1 MAVRF
6 SNTWVL
12 ILLLFFFVFSRVD
25 LARGAEYPIPGPRD
39 RIIVSYSAISPT
51 FGVLWLA
58 KDAGL
63 FERNGLDAQLI
74 FIQSSPTNI
83 QALLNNDI
91 QIAVAGSSGVVN
103 SAAGG
108 LDLIF
113 IGALFEGMA
122 YHLITDN
129 SIKSPADL
137 KGKRVGISRFGSSSH
152 YAVEAA
158 LEKLGIDPKKE
169 ATILQVGSENVRAA
183 AIAKGSIQATVIS
196 PPLNPAHRKLG
207 LHTLV
212 SLNELKIPY
221 LSDAIIVRRSYYGA
235 NPRSV
240 QRFLRSLVEAY
251 AYYRKPENRPV
262 VTKVLAKY
270 QGLDPQTDR
279 EMLDQTVDL
288 FSKEFYGRTPRVAR
302 DALEAVIKGIGQR
315 NPEVLKL
322 DPDKI
327 IDNTYLTELEKSGF
341 VASLYK

>member
-1 MAVRF
+1 MGVRVKSAVSF
-6 SNTWVL
+6 LLIFVL
-12 ILLLFFFVFSRVD
+12 ACWANPAQS
-25 LARGAEYPIPGPRD
+25 AEYPIAGPRD
-39 RIIVSYSAISPT
+39 RIAVSYSAVSPT

-103 SAAGG
+103 GAAGG

-122 YHLITDN
+122 YHLITDK

-137 KGKRVGISRFGSSSH
+137 KGKLVGISRFGSSSH

-158 LEKLGIDPKKE
+158 LEKLGVDPKKE

-207 LHTLV
+207 LRTLV

-221 LSDAIIVRRSYYGA
+221 LSDAIIVRRGYYNA
-235 NPRSV
+235 NPRPV

-251 AYYRKPENRPV
+251 AYYRKPENRPF
-262 VTKVLAKY
+262 VTRVLAKY
-270 QGLDPQTDR
+270 QGLDPQTDK
-279 EMLDQTVDL
+279 ELLDQTVDL
-288 FSKEFYGRTPRVAR
+288 FSKEFYGRVPRVAR

-315 NPEVLKL
+315 NPEVLKV
-322 DPDKI
+322 DPDKM
-327 IDNTYLTELEKSGF
+327 IDNTYLVELEKSGF
-341 VASLYK
+341 VNSLYK

>member
-1 MAVRF
+1 MRSSIRSLVT
-6 SNTWVL
+6 SL
-12 ILLLFFFVFSRVD
+12 LLLFLLYGVHP
-25 LARGAEYPIPGPRD
+25 APAAEYSVPGPRD
-39 RIIVSYSAISPT
+39 RIAVSYSAISPT

-58 KDAGL
+58 KEAGL
-63 FERNGLDAQLI
+63 FERNGLDAQMI

-91 QIAVAGSSGVVN
+91 QIAVAGSSGVIN

-108 LDLIF
+108 LDLVF

-122 YHLITDN
+122 YHLITDK
-129 SIKSPADL
+129 SIKSPAEL

-158 LEKLGIDPKKE
+158 LEKLGIDPKKD

-183 AIAKGSIQATVIS
+183 AIAKGGIQATVIS

-221 LSDAIIVRRSYYGA
+221 LSDAIIVRRSYYNA
-235 NPRSV
+235 NPRPV

-251 AYYRKPENRPV
+251 AYYRKPENKPFV
-262 VTKVLAKY
+262 VKVLAKY

-288 FSKEFYGRTPRVAR
+288 FSREFYGRVPRVAR

-315 NPEVLKL
+315 NPEILKL
-322 DPDKI
+322 DPEKM
-327 IDNTYLTELEKSGF
+327 IDNTYLGELEKSGF

>member
-1 MAVRF
+1 MRSAIGLLSTF
-6 SNTWVL
+6 
-12 ILLLFFFVFSRVD
+12 LLL
-25 LARGAEYPIPGPRD
+25 LCQANPARSAEYSIPGPRD
-39 RIIVSYSAISPT
+39 RIAVSYSAVSPT

-63 FERNGLDAQLI
+63 FDRNGLDAQLI

-108 LDLIF
+108 LDFIF
-113 IGALFEGMA
+113 VGALFEGMA
-122 YHLITDN
+122 YHLIADK

-137 KGKRVGISRFGSSSH
+137 KGKRIGISRFGSSSH

-169 ATILQVGSENVRAA
+169 TTILQIGSENVRAA
-183 AIAKGSIQATVIS
+183 AITKGGIQATVIS
-196 PPLNPAHRKLG
+196 PPLHAAHRKLG

-212 SLNELKIPY
+212 SLNDLKIPY
-221 LSDAIIVRRSYYGA
+221 LSDAVIVRRSYYNA
-235 NPRSV
+235 NPRPV

-251 AYYRKPENRPV
+251 AYYKKPENRPV
-262 VTKVLAKY
+262 VAKVLARY
-270 QGLDPQTDR
+270 QGLDPQADR
-279 EMLDQTVDL
+279 ETLDQTIDL

-302 DALEAVIKGIGQR
+302 DALEAVVKGIGQR
-315 NPEVLKL
+315 SPEVLKL
-322 DPDKI
+322 DPDKL
-327 IDNTYLTELEKSGF
+327 IDNTYLVELEKSGF

>member
-1 MAVRF
+1 MRF
-6 SNTWVL
+6 STKFFMT
-12 ILLLFFFVFSRVD
+12 LLLVFPLVYRVHS
-25 LARGAEYPIPGPRD
+25 APAAEYAIAGPRD
-39 RIIVSYSAISPT
+39 KLTISYSAISPT

-58 KDAGL
+58 KEAGL
-63 FERNGLDAQLI
+63 FDRNGVDAQLI

-91 QIAVAGSSGVVN
+91 QIGVAGSSGVIN

-122 YHLITDN
+122 YHLITDK
-129 SIKSPADL
+129 SIKSPGDL

-158 LEKLGIDPKKE
+158 LEKLGIDPKKD

-196 PPLNPAHRKLG
+196 PPLNPAHKKLG

-221 LSDAIIVRRSYYGA
+221 LSDAIIVRRGYYNA
-235 NPRSV
+235 NPRPV

-251 AYYRKPENRPV
+251 AYYRKPENKPFV
-262 VTKVLAKY
+262 AKVLAKY
-270 QGLDPQTDR
+270 QGLDSHTDK
-279 EMLDQTVDL
+279 EMLDQTIDL
-288 FSKEFYGRTPRVAR
+288 FSKEFYGRVPRVAR
-302 DALEAVIKGIGQR
+302 DAVEAVIKGIGQR
-315 NPEVLKL
+315 NPEILKV
-322 DPDKI
+322 DPERM
-327 IDNTYLTELEKSGF
+327 IDNTYLVELEKSGF
-341 VASLYK
+341 VNSLYK

>member
-1 MAVRF
+1 MRVRVKSAMSF
-6 SNTWVL
+6 LVIFVLACWVNP
-12 ILLLFFFVFSRVD
+12 
-25 LARGAEYPIPGPRD
+25 AQTAEYPIAGPRD
-39 RIIVSYSAISPT
+39 RIAVSYSAVSPT

-122 YHLITDN
+122 YHLITDK

-137 KGKRVGISRFGSSSH
+137 KGKLVGISRFGSSSH

-158 LEKLGIDPKKE
+158 LEKLGVDPKKE

-212 SLNELKIPY
+212 SLNDLKIPY
-221 LSDAIIVRRSYYGA
+221 LSDAIIVRRSYYNA
-235 NPRSV
+235 NPRPV

-251 AYYRKPENRPV
+251 AYYRKPENRPFV
-262 VTKVLAKY
+262 AKVLAKY
-270 QGLDPQTDR
+270 QGLDPQTDK
-279 EMLDQTVDL
+279 ELLDQTVDL
-288 FSKEFYGRTPRVAR
+288 FSREFYGRTPRVAR

-315 NPEVLKL
+315 NPEVLKV
-322 DPDKI
+322 DPDKM
-327 IDNTYLTELEKSGF
+327 IDNTYLVELEKSGF
-341 VASLYK
+341 VNSLYK